1 MAHGF
6 GLKMGG
12 ISLGSKAKVCVMLG
26 VALLSLAC
34 SEGAPASTVTPSPTS
49 EPAATPV
56 LATATSRPT
65 IAPGARPTAGPQPE
79 ATATPK
85 PTPAPVAPPPPSGVS
100 GGSLTV
106 AGLADIPHRDVHQAV
121 QEALTSL
128 GPGLAYSRLLRLRTG
143 PEQEL
148 PSLLLECDL
157 CLSWEMTS
165 DLGYEFRLRPDVR
178 WQDIAPVNGRLLV
191 AEDLVFSYE
200 RLRTPGWPNAPLLSA
215 VDTIEASGS
224 QTLRLSLATPDADL
238 LLSLADGHAKVVA
251 REVVSQFGD
260 LKSSP
265 VIGTG
270 PWIWEQTLVGIGT
283 TLLRNPDY
291 FEEGVPFLD
300 RLLVSVIK
308 EDGLDQSAQEKALA
322 AFSVGA
328 VDVATLPPGEWG
340 ELQASDLEFD
350 SVDSGQAGTGV
361 ILTLNSR
368 SPALHDL
375 SVRRAIFKAIDP
387 WDYIDN
393 YWAGQGYVSV
403 GIPVE
408 SADWLLDRMEIRTQN
423 FADPSEARTLLAAS
437 GLPLPVDI
445 ELAVR
450 TERFESAYLE
460 LAERVAGDLRVVGF
474 NPTIRRLNPARFG
487 EVVVTKNKDYQV
499 ALGVVPPTSTTNSFL
514 FALLHSAGRWNLAEH
529 QDNVLNSM
537 IERQA
542 VELDSARRRDQIRE
556 IQRYV
561 LDQAFL
567 FSPITGSTRWVF
579 DPDLKGFHPNTALSE
594 YIYWSRAWLDR

>member
-1 MAHGF
+1 M
-6 GLKMGG
+6 
-12 ISLGSKAKVCVMLG
+12 
-26 VALLSLAC
+26 
-34 SEGAPASTVTPSPTS
+34 
-49 EPAATPV
+49 
-56 LATATSRPT
+56 
-65 IAPGARPTAGPQPE
+65 
-79 ATATPK
+79 
-85 PTPAPVAPPPPSGVS
+85 
-100 GGSLTV
+100 
-106 AGLADIPHRDVHQAV
+106 
-121 QEALTSL
+121 
-128 GPGLAYSRLLRLRTG
+128 
-143 PEQEL
+143 

-165 DLGYEFRLRPDVR
+165 DLGYEFRLRTDVQ
-178 WQDIAPVNGRLLV
+178 WQDISPVNGRLLV

-200 RLRTPGWPNAPLLSA
+200 RLRTPGWPNAPLLTA
-215 VDTIEASGS
+215 VASIEATGDHL
-224 QTLRLSLATPDADL
+224 LRLTLASPDADL

-251 REVVSQFGD
+251 REVVSEFGD
-260 LKSSP
+260 LKASP

-270 PWIWEQTLVGIGT
+270 PWIWEQTQEGVGT
-283 TLLRNPDY
+283 TLWQNPSY

-308 EDGLDQSAQEKALA
+308 VGGLDQSAQQKVLA
-322 AFSVGA
+322 AFSAGA

-340 ELQASDLEFD
+340 ELQASGVEFD
-350 SVDSGQAGTGV
+350 SVDSVQAGTGV
-361 ILTLNSR
+361 ILTLNAQ

-393 YWAGQGYVSV
+393 YWAGQGYASV

-408 SADWLLDRMEIRTQN
+408 SPDWLLDRTEIRPQN
-423 FADPSEARTLLAAS
+423 FADPAEARRLLASS
-437 GLPLPVDI
+437 GLSLPVDI

-450 TERFESAYLE
+450 TERFENAYLE
-460 LAERVAGDLRVVGF
+460 LAERVAGDLQVVGF
-474 NPTIRRLNPARFG
+474 NPTIRRLNPARYG
-487 EVVVTKNKDYQV
+487 EVVVTENKDYQV

-529 QDNVLNSM
+529 QDNVLDAM

-542 VELDSARRRDQIRE
+542 VELDPVRRRDKIRE

-561 LDQAFL
+561 LDQAYL

-579 DPDLKGFHPNTALSE
+579 HPDLRGFHPNTALSE

>member
-1 MAHGF
+1 MSVLSRARIF
-6 GLKMGG
+6 G
-12 ISLGSKAKVCVMLG
+12 ILG
-26 VALLSLAC
+26 VALLLLGC
-34 SEGAPASTVTPSPTS
+34 S
-49 EPAATPV
+49 AATPV
-56 LATATSRPT
+56 PTGTPTPQPTSIPTATPAPATATPHPT
-65 IAPGARPTAGPQPE
+65 IAPEVQ
-79 ATATPK
+79 
-85 PTPAPVAPPPPSGVS
+85 PTPAPEPTAAAIPKPSPTPVAPPPPSGVT
-100 GGSLTV
+100 GGSLTI

-121 QEALTSL
+121 QETLTSL

-143 PEQEL
+143 PEQAL

-165 DLGYEFRLRPDVR
+165 DLGYEFRLRPDVH
-178 WQDIAPVNGRLLV
+178 WQDISPVNGRQLV

-215 VDTIEASGS
+215 VESIEATGDNL
-224 QTLRLSLATPDADL
+224 LRITLATPDADL

-251 REVVSQFGD
+251 REVVSEFGD
-260 LKSSP
+260 LKTSP

-270 PWIWEQTLVGIGT
+270 PWIWKQTQEGVGT
-283 TLLRNPDY
+283 TLWRNPGY

-308 EDGLDQSAQEKALA
+308 GEGLDEFAQQKLLA
-322 AFSVGA
+322 AFSAGSL
-328 VDVATLPPGEWG
+328 DVATLPPGGWR
-340 ELQASDLEFD
+340 ELQASGLEFD
-350 SVDSGQAGTGV
+350 SLVAGQAGTGV
-361 ILTLNSR
+361 ILTLNTR
-368 SPALHDL
+368 SPALDDL
-375 SVRRAIFKAIDP
+375 SVRRAIFKAIYP

-393 YWAGQGYVSV
+393 YWAGQGYASV

-408 SADWLLDRMEIRTQN
+408 SPDWLLERTEIRPQN
-423 FADPSEARTLLAAS
+423 FADPSEARRLLESS
-437 GLPLPVDI
+437 GLSLPMDI
-445 ELAVR
+445 ELTVR

-460 LAERVAGDLRVVGF
+460 LAKRVAGDLRAVGF
-474 NPTIRRLNPARFG
+474 NPTIRPLSPVRFG
-487 EVVVTKNKDYQV
+487 EVVVTENKDYQL

-529 QDNVLNSM
+529 QDNALDAM

-542 VELDSARRRDQIRE
+542 VELDPVRRRNQIRE

-561 LDQAFL
+561 LDQAYL
-567 FSPITGSTRWVF
+567 FSPITGSSRWVF
-579 DPDLKGFHPNTALSE
+579 DPDLRGFHPNTALSE

>member
-1 MAHGF
+1 MSV
-6 GLKMGG
+6 L
-12 ISLGSKAKVCVMLG
+12 SKARIFGTLG
-26 VALLSLAC
+26 VALLLLAC
-34 SEGAPASTVTPSPTS
+34 D
-49 EPAATPV
+49 AATPMPSGSGT
-56 LATATSRPT
+56 LLPT
-65 IAPGARPTAGPQPE
+65 P
-79 ATATPK
+79 ATATPAPATATPGPTVAPAVQPTPAPRTTATAIPK
-85 PTPAPVAPPPPSGVS
+85 PTPTPVAPPPPSGVA
-100 GGSLTV
+100 GGSLTI

-121 QEALTSL
+121 QETLTSL

-143 PEQEL
+143 PEQAL

-165 DLGYEFRLRPDVR
+165 ELGYEFRLRPDVL
-178 WQDIAPVNGRLLV
+178 WQDISPVNGRLLV

-215 VDTIEASGS
+215 VGSIEATGDHL
-224 QTLRLSLATPDADL
+224 LRLTLDTPDADL

-251 REVVSQFGD
+251 REVVSEFGD
-260 LKSSP
+260 LKTSP

-270 PWIWEQTLVGIGT
+270 PWIWKETQEGVGT
-283 TLLRNPDY
+283 TLWRNPGY
-291 FEEGVPFLD
+291 FEEEVPFLD

-308 EDGLDQSAQEKALA
+308 GEGSDDSAQHKVLA
-322 AFSVGA
+322 AFSAGA

-340 ELQASDLEFD
+340 ELQASGLEFV
-350 SVDSGQAGTGV
+350 SLDSGQAGTGV
-361 ILTLNSR
+361 ILTLNSQ
-368 SPALHDL
+368 SSALHDL
-375 SVRRAIFKAIDP
+375 SVRRAVFKAIDP

-403 GIPVE
+403 GIPVG
-408 SADWLLDRMEIRTQN
+408 SPDWLLGRTEIRPQH
-423 FADPSEARTLLAAS
+423 FADSSEARRLLAAL
-437 GLPLPVDI
+437 GLSRPVDI
-445 ELAVR
+445 ELTVR
-450 TERFESAYLE
+450 TERFEGAYLE
-460 LAERVAGDLRVVGF
+460 LAEQLAGDLRAVGF
-474 NPTIRRLNPARFG
+474 NPTIRRLSPARFG
-487 EVVVTKNKDYQV
+487 EVVVSENKDYQL

-529 QDNVLNSM
+529 QDNVLDAM

-542 VELDSARRRDQIRE
+542 VELDPVRRRNQIRE

-561 LDQAFL
+561 LDQAYL

-579 DPDLKGFHPNTALSE
+579 DRDLRGFHPNTALSE